1 MRDTVRYALPLGPLG
16 QAARRALVAR
26 DLARI
31 FDFRAQAVARL
42 LAAGQASS
50 ASSSSVGSPG

>member
-16 QAARRALVAR
+16 DIAHRLFVAR

-31 FDFRAQAVARL
+31 FDFRAAVVRRRL
-42 LAAGQASS
+42 S
-50 ASSSSVGSPG
+50 